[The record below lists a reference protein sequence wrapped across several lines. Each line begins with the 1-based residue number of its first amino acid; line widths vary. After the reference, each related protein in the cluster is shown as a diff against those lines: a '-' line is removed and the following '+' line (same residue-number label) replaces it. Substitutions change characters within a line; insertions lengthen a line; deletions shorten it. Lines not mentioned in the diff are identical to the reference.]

1 MLKKIYEIIEP
12 SDNENSKVGSFYDII
27 MLICIIAS
35 MIPLAIKSDNMILN
49 IIDKITVVVFII
61 DYILRLITAKQ
72 KLNKGIKS
80 YFLYPLQPMAIIDL
94 LSILP
99 SLVPINAGFKV
110 LRLFRIVR
118 TLKVF
123 RSFKIFRYSKNIS
136 RLVEVLK
143 KQSKSLLA
151 VLSMA
156 VFYVLFTA
164 LVMFNIEPDTFN
176 NFFDAIYWAAISLTS
191 VGYGDITPV
200 SNVGRLF
207 TMLSAFVGVAII
219 ALPSGIITAGY
230 LDVLKNEDDKW
241 HNFLYCVDK
250 KFNER

>member
-1 MLKKIYEIIEP
+1 MLNKIYEIIEP
-12 SDNENSKVGSFYDII
+12 SDNKSSKLSSFYDII
-27 MLICIIAS
+27 MLICIVAS
-35 MIPLAIKSDNMILN
+35 MVPLAIKADNMILN
-49 IIDKITVVVFII
+49 IVDKVTICVFII
-61 DYILRLITAKQ
+61 DYILRLITAKL

-99 SLVPINAGFKV
+99 SLIPINAGFKV

-123 RSFKIFRYSKNIS
+123 RSFKIFRYSKNVE
-136 RLVEVLK
+136 RLVAVLR
-143 KQSKSLLA
+143 KQSKSLMA

-164 LVMFNIEPDTFN
+164 LIMFNIEPDTFN

-200 SNVGRLF
+200 SEIGRLF

-230 LDVLKNEDDKW
+230 LDVLKEEK
-241 HNFLYCVDK
+241 
-250 KFNER
+250 

>member
-1 MLKKIYEIIEP
+1 MNKIYEIIEP
-12 SDNENSKVGSFYDII
+12 SDNKSSTWSSVYDII
-27 MLICIIAS
+27 MLICIVAS
-35 MIPLAIKSDNMILN
+35 MVPLALKSDSFILN
-49 IIDKITVVVFII
+49 IVDKITVSVFII
-61 DYILRLITAKQ
+61 DYILRLITAKL

-99 SLVPINAGFKV
+99 SLIPINAGFKV

-123 RSFKIFRYSKNIS
+123 RSFKIFRYSKNIE
-136 RLVEVLK
+136 RLVAVLR
-143 KQSKSLLA
+143 KQSKSLMA

-164 LVMFNIEPDTFN
+164 LIMFNIEPDTFN
-176 NFFDAIYWAAISLTS
+176 NFFDAVYWAAISLTS

-200 SNVGRLF
+200 SEIGRLF
-207 TMLSAFVGVAII
+207 TMLSSFVGVAII

-230 LDVLKNEDDKW
+230 LDILQKE
-241 HNFLYCVDK
+241 
-250 KFNER
+250 E

>member
-1 MLKKIYEIIEP
+1 MLKNLYEIIEP
-12 SDNENSKVGSFYDII
+12 SDNESSKLCSLYDIA

-35 MIPLAIKSDNMILN
+35 MIPLAVKSDNIILN
-49 IIDKITVVVFII
+49 IIDKITVTVFII

-72 KLNKGIKS
+72 KLNKGVKS
-80 YFLYPLQPMAIIDL
+80 YIIYPFQPMAIIDL

-99 SLVPINAGFKV
+99 SLIPINTCFKV
-110 LRLFRIVR
+110 LRLFRIVK
-118 TLKVF
+118 TFKVF
-123 RSFKIFRYSKNIS
+123 RSFKIFRYSKNVV

-156 VFYVLFTA
+156 IFYVLFTA
-164 LVMFNIEPDTFN
+164 LVMFNIEPDTFG

-191 VGYGDITPV
+191 VGYGDITPI
-200 SNVGRLF
+200 SDIGRLF

-219 ALPSGIITAGY
+219 ALPSGIVTAGY
-230 LDVLKNEDDKW
+230 LDVLNKEKDIN
-241 HNFLYCVDK
+241 H
-250 KFNER
+250 

>member
-1 MLKKIYEIIEP
+1 MLEKIYEIIEP
-12 SDNENSKVGSFYDII
+12 SDDESSKLSSFYDII

-35 MIPLAIKSDNMILN
+35 MIPLAIKSDSVILN
-49 IIDKITVVVFII
+49 IIDKVTVAVFIV
-61 DYILRLITAKQ
+61 DYILRLITAKI
-72 KLNKGIKS
+72 KLNKGVKS
-80 YFLYPLQPMAIIDL
+80 YFLYPIQPMAIIDL

-99 SLVPINAGFKV
+99 SLIPINAGFKV

-123 RSFKIFRYSKNIS
+123 RSFKIFRYSKNIL
-136 RLVEVLK
+136 RLVDVLK
-143 KQSKSLLA
+143 NQSRSLLA
-151 VLSMA
+151 VFSMA
-156 VFYVLFTA
+156 IFYVLFTA

-207 TMLSAFVGVAII
+207 TILSAFVGVAII

-230 LDVLKNEDDKW
+230 LDVLNKEN
-241 HNFLYCVDK
+241 NL
-250 KFNER
+250 

>member
-1 MLKKIYEIIEP
+1 MLNKIYEIIEP
-12 SDNENSKVGSFYDII
+12 SDNESSKLSSVYDIV
-27 MLICIIAS
+27 MLICIVAS
-35 MIPLAIKSDNMILN
+35 MIPLALKSDSFILN
-49 IIDKITVVVFII
+49 IIDKVTVCVFII
-61 DYILRLITAKQ
+61 DYILRLITAKI
-72 KLNKGIKS
+72 KLSKGAKS

-99 SLVPINAGFKV
+99 SLIPINAGFKV

-123 RSFKIFRYSKNIS
+123 RSFKIFRYSKNVE
-136 RLVEVLK
+136 RLVAVLR
-143 KQSKSLLA
+143 KQAKSLMA

-164 LVMFNIEPDTFN
+164 LIMFNIEPDTFD
-176 NFFDAIYWAAISLTS
+176 NFFDAVYWAAISLTS
-191 VGYGDITPV
+191 VGYGDITPI
-200 SNVGRLF
+200 SEIGRLF

-230 LDVLKNEDDKW
+230 LDVLKEEK
-241 HNFLYCVDK
+241 
-250 KFNER
+250 

>member
-1 MLKKIYEIIEP
+1 MLNKIYEIIEP
-12 SDNENSKVGSFYDII
+12 SDNQSSKWSSVYDIV
-27 MLICIIAS
+27 MLICIVAS
-35 MIPLAIKSDNMILN
+35 MVPLAIKADHMILN
-49 IIDKITVVVFII
+49 IIDKVTVCVFII
-61 DYILRLITAKQ
+61 DYILRLVTAKL
-72 KLNKGIKS
+72 KLNKGVKS

-99 SLVPINAGFKV
+99 SLIPINAGFKV

-123 RSFKIFRYSKNIS
+123 RSFKIFRYSKNIE
-136 RLVEVLK
+136 RLVAVLR
-143 KQSKSLLA
+143 KQSKSLMA

-156 VFYVLFTA
+156 LFYVLVTA
-164 LVMFNIEPDTFN
+164 LIMFNIEPDTFN

-200 SNVGRLF
+200 SEIGRLF
-207 TMLSAFVGVAII
+207 TILSAFVGVAII

-230 LDVLKNEDDKW
+230 LDVLKEEK
-241 HNFLYCVDK
+241 
-250 KFNER
+250 E